1 MSVHAEFTIRQAR
14 PDDVRAMTGLL
25 SELFSIEM
33 DFRPDGER
41 QQTGLFMLM
50 EEDRGRVTVAEK
62 DGEVV
67 GMCTGQLVVSTAEG
81 GWSALVEDLV
91 VRKDCRR
98 NGMAR
103 ALLADIGSWASGSGA
118 SRLQLLADRDNDPA
132 MKFYARIGW
141 SLTRLICI
149 RRNMNPGENA

>member
-1 MSVHAEFTIRQAR
+1 MSVHADFIIRQAR
-14 PDDVRAMTGLL
+14 PADVRAMTGLL
-25 SELFSIEM
+25 SELFSIET

-50 EEDRGRVTVAEK
+50 EGDRGRVTVAEK
-62 DGEVV
+62 GGEVV

-98 NGMAR
+98 QGMAR
-103 ALLADIGSWASGSGA
+103 ALLSDIGRWAAGSGA